1 MHFLQAAPPG
11 GVARRSS
18 RSGASA
24 AGQVS
29 QCVARSGSGRANLRL
44 TEPQSADLG
53 ALLTRPPGPHLWP
66 DDVDLG
72 RWLGHGAKSRL
83 TKVAPTLVV
92 EVAADLPL
100 RPGQWRHP
108 LLYVQHR
115 PDLDPPDVDPIDT
128 DAGQAAR

>member
-1 MHFLQAAPPG
+1 MGLPADLRGPVRVQL
-11 GVARRSS
+11 
-18 RSGASA
+18 
-24 AGQVS
+24 
-29 QCVARSGSGRANLRL
+29 ARSVSALPGPVPVGRTVRL